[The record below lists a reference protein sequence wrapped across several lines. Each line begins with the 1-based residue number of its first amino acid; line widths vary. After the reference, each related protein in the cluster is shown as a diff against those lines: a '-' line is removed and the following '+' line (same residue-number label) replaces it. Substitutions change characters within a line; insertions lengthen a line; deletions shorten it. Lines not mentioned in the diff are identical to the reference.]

1 MSSGL
6 TSEDAR
12 HFWLNRPWQFVLSYP
27 GAPRKNNQRLTQI
40 ANRDEQEK
48 SQRAAFLLKYGRRAV
63 PNSLPVLNTKDAD
76 DLYFWISYCSWTYC
90 EKCRSLVP
98 EKLLPGF
105 TRRKQ
110 LKPKMSCSCRTGRY
124 TIPSDE
130 EIPLHL
136 LSLTEDDVRILRPF
150 VVHCGDYTM
159 HKNGYRERTGPF
171 RISWSTLSV
180 IEKIKQV
187 RNTVRHRKLLAA
199 YEVLLSMPN
208 STYGK
213 FVTMQRSNP
222 TPPYLF
228 EIYSAERFRGIEC
241 ALWPTLYYDLSL
253 CESAIE
259 GTESRES
266 GKVAFLAKC
275 YSSVA
280 DYHLNYELLHYQ
292 YDRWLFRTI
301 TGAINSGRITGCSPA
316 LSLQHKTFSTG
327 YWQWQ
332 HRMLIDAVR
341 QFGYPS
347 FFITISPFEWT
358 FPFPP
363 WLQTLR
369 QHTGC
374 GPTDLPVLET
384 IHIAHTLEQLV
395 RGYLCGSNTAR
406 WRNHLF
412 SNQQEPEMS
421 NVVTYFYRFEFQQR
435 GTVHLHMLV
444 WLQEPRQIRSDL
456 LSATIPWQLPNEA
469 FLVDNRQKSDSS
481 VLAVDHGPDRFEE
494 TRDGARLIF
503 HHTEQDRSR
512 NIRAFVAPLLA
523 ALSCRTDIQC
533 TDGNGMVLKYVASY
547 VSKWRNASLTD
558 SLYSTEVTGFQAAC
572 TFLRSLHPLEPEMA
586 LQLANIKLAW
596 SNSRTKRIIAPTPQA
611 AETHK
616 SYQKYLKRDKADA
629 ELTFLQWLRAFN
641 DTAAKPTKYRSG
653 ETLVGVKSLSVFNP
667 VYFYQYLAMN
677 YAYIDEAVLHHQKEN
692 ELPQSVKFFAR
703 ADQLDGK
710 TWDSK
715 EAVQNHLAPEAHKTH
730 FVETVC
736 YYLSSL
742 HDIYK
747 LWQLK
752 VIDAGV
758 VDAFGDKTVQL
769 YPLSPQQTAIFSAL
783 VAAVRTRAD
792 DNSETQRTSILNPM
806 SHNAEI
812 RGRPSQ
818 HHIIQDTSE
827 DEAGP
832 PVPPQQ
838 EDWRTLRVILGKP
851 GTGKSQVIIR
861 VVHECFTNDF
871 SCLVVTPVALLA
883 NHYRDLFGRR
893 ITSNTLHSVF
903 RIPVGEAQQHTINFS
918 LGSFDIMVIDEASM
932 VSRATFDH
940 IGTTLSA
947 LKKRPVVLIAGD
959 KVQQQPLGNHH
970 GRVVQLASILND
982 GTLTGNCVIYKL
994 YRQFR
999 CVDAAYSTFLD
1010 HIRYWQPTQE
1020 FLDRI
1025 QHGRIISATDQVTDL
1040 ELWENIK
1047 QEPTATILTV
1057 SR

>member
-1 MSSGL
+1 M
-6 TSEDAR
+6 
-12 HFWLNRPWQFVLSYP
+12 
-27 GAPRKNNQRLTQI
+27 
-40 ANRDEQEK
+40 
-48 SQRAAFLLKYGRRAV
+48 
-63 PNSLPVLNTKDAD
+63 
-76 DLYFWISYCSWTYC
+76 
-90 EKCRSLVP
+90 
-98 EKLLPGF
+98 
-105 TRRKQ
+105 
-110 LKPKMSCSCRTGRY
+110 
-124 TIPSDE
+124 
-130 EIPLHL
+130 
-136 LSLTEDDVRILRPF
+136 
-150 VVHCGDYTM
+150 
-159 HKNGYRERTGPF
+159 
-171 RISWSTLSV
+171 
-180 IEKIKQV
+180 
-187 RNTVRHRKLLAA
+187 
-199 YEVLLSMPN
+199 
-208 STYGK
+208 
-213 FVTMQRSNP
+213 
-222 TPPYLF
+222 
-228 EIYSAERFRGIEC
+228 
-241 ALWPTLYYDLSL
+241 
-253 CESAIE
+253 
-259 GTESRES
+259 
-266 GKVAFLAKC
+266 
-275 YSSVA
+275 
-280 DYHLNYELLHYQ
+280 
-292 YDRWLFRTI
+292 
-301 TGAINSGRITGCSPA
+301 
-316 LSLQHKTFSTG
+316 
-327 YWQWQ
+327 
-332 HRMLIDAVR
+332 
-341 QFGYPS
+341 
-347 FFITISPFEWT
+347 
-358 FPFPP
+358 
-363 WLQTLR
+363 
-369 QHTGC
+369 
-374 GPTDLPVLET
+374 
-384 IHIAHTLEQLV
+384 
-395 RGYLCGSNTAR
+395 
-406 WRNHLF
+406 
-412 SNQQEPEMS
+412 
-421 NVVTYFYRFEFQQR
+421 
-435 GTVHLHMLV
+435 
-444 WLQEPRQIRSDL
+444 
-456 LSATIPWQLPNEA
+456 
-469 FLVDNRQKSDSS
+469 
-481 VLAVDHGPDRFEE
+481 
-494 TRDGARLIF
+494 
-503 HHTEQDRSR
+503 
-512 NIRAFVAPLLA
+512 
-523 ALSCRTDIQC
+523 
-533 TDGNGMVLKYVASY
+533 
-547 VSKWRNASLTD
+547 
-558 SLYSTEVTGFQAAC
+558 
-572 TFLRSLHPLEPEMA
+572 
-586 LQLANIKLAW
+586 
-596 SNSRTKRIIAPTPQA
+596 
-611 AETHK
+611 
-616 SYQKYLKRDKADA
+616 
-629 ELTFLQWLRAFN
+629 
-641 DTAAKPTKYRSG
+641 
-653 ETLVGVKSLSVFNP
+653 
-667 VYFYQYLAMN
+667 
-677 YAYIDEAVLHHQKEN
+677 
-692 ELPQSVKFFAR
+692 KFFAR

-903 RIPVGEAQQHTINFS
+903 RIPVGEAQQHAINFS

-1057 SR
+1057 SREATDRVNSIVLQNLFHDADPITDVPCKGRFHTFPVFSGMRVMLTENRDKESEFVNGQRAVVISNRRNTVLLGLPNGDTLFTHPISSLDDDGTRQVAYAFTPGYGVTICKSQGATLSKVFLWLDSPQVPLGTAYVGLSRVRRLDDIRFVTRMIYTQVQPVAIQDI